1 MDDDYEEE
9 TKNLHALLNGDHLW
23 NNYLKKQQ
31 QYRRGRDSKVK
42 RPNPA
47 GKRAAN
53 LQPVNIMD
61 VKQLMSYTKD
71 RLNFLS
77 SQHTAHLNTIVEEHS
92 AVDPIVG

>member
-1 MDDDYEEE
+1 MC
-9 TKNLHALLNGDHLW
+9 L
-23 NNYLKKQQ
+23 
-31 QYRRGRDSKVK
+31 
-42 RPNPA
+42 
-47 GKRAAN
+47 
-53 LQPVNIMD
+53 NIMD